1 MLKIHIKEFWGD
13 PKKRQI
19 FIWAAV
25 LISSYFLIPLFFSQ
39 SKEHVDI
46 TANNDGTEL
55 FSIEEVSQ
63 MEEKKTKALFDQL
76 AADAQNREV
85 AAFAQEG
92 RVKGREKKIEM
103 ELTKFRNEIN
113 QQKLIISQFKRE
125 ILNNK
130 NIQGGNTSNNQ
141 GDGTIIR
148 HDKNS
153 NVSQIVERP
162 QTQIITRQPLVKGN
176 ILRTVTQGKVR
187 SVKETGHIEEKDVS
201 MITVS
206 ENSQIVQNN
215 AKGAAGAKR
224 DKADVKED
232 KTTWLSAGSILT
244 GTLLNGVDAPTSGGQ
259 QSKMPMPILIRLK
272 QEALMPNNYTL
283 DIRECFIIGT
293 TIGDLATS
301 RAFIRAET
309 LSCITEDSE
318 AIEVAL
324 TAYAVGR
331 DGKNGVDG
339 TLVTKSGG
347 LMGNAMAAGF
357 LSGLSKAASP
367 QAVNVVSTSPGE
379 ESLFQSTNWASMGQS
394 AALNGA
400 STSFDMVAKY
410 YLEMVDASWPVVE
423 VLAGREVDFIV
434 QRGLALKIGK

>member
-1 MLKIHIKEFWGD
+1 MSKVLIKEFWGD

-19 FIWAAV
+19 IIWGVV
-25 LISSYFLIPLFFSQ
+25 LASAYFLLPVFFTQ
-39 SKEHVDI
+39 SKNTEAI
-46 TANNDGTEL
+46 NNSNDGTEL
-55 FSIEEVSQ
+55 FSVEEVSE
-63 MEEKKTKALFDQL
+63 MEEKKTKELFNQL
-76 AADAQNREV
+76 SAEAQNREV
-85 AAFAQEG
+85 AAFAQEN
-92 RVKGREKKIEM
+92 RLKEREKKIEM
-103 ELTKFRNEIN
+103 EMTKFRNEIN
-113 QQKLIISQFKRE
+113 QQKNLINQLRSELLNKRD
-125 ILNNK
+125 L
-130 NIQGGNTSNNQ
+130 QGGA
-141 GDGTIIR
+141 DGNPNADNVIR
-148 HDKNS
+148 HDTNG
-153 NVSQIVERP
+153 NVAQIVERP

-187 SVKETGHIEEKDVS
+187 SVKETGHIEEQDVQ
-201 MITVS
+201 MVTVS
-206 ENSQIVQNN
+206 ENSQTVQND
-215 AKGAAGAKR
+215 AKARAGDR
-224 DKADVKED
+224 DTKPEEKKDNS
-232 KTTWLSAGSILT
+232 TWLSAGSILT

-283 DIRECFIIGT
+283 DIRECFVIGT

-309 LSCITEDSE
+309 LSCITESNE
-318 AIEVAL
+318 AIEVPL

-331 DGKNGVDG
+331 DGKNGIDG

-367 QAVNVVSTSPGE
+367 QAVNVVNTSPGE

-400 STSFDMVAKY
+400 STSFDMIAKY

-423 VLAGREVDFIV
+423 VLGGREVDFIV
-434 QRGLALKIGK
+434 QRGIALKIGK

>member
-1 MLKIHIKEFWGD
+1 MVKIHIKEFWGD
-13 PKKRQI
+13 PKKRQLL
-19 FIWAAV
+19 IWGVV
-25 LISSYFLIPLFFSQ
+25 LISSYFLIPFFFTQ
-39 SKEHVDI
+39 SKEPVDI
-46 TANNDGTEL
+46 TTDNGGTEL

-76 AADAQNREV
+76 AAEAQNREV
-85 AAFAQEG
+85 SAYAQEG
-92 RVKGREKKIEM
+92 RLKSREKKMEM
-103 ELTKFRNEIN
+103 EISKFRNEIN
-113 QQKLIISQFKRE
+113 QQKLVISQFKRE
-125 ILNNK
+125 ILDNK
-130 NIQGGNTSNNQ
+130 NIQGDNTLNNQ

-148 HDKNS
+148 HDRNS

-201 MITVS
+201 MVTVS

-215 AKGAAGAKR
+215 AKGAAGAKT
-224 DKADVKED
+224 DKADVKKD
-232 KTTWLSAGSILT
+232 NTTWLSAGSILT

-259 QSKMPMPILIRLK
+259 QSKMPMPILIRIK

-367 QAVNVVSTSPGE
+367 QAVNVVNTSPGE

>member
-1 MLKIHIKEFWGD
+1 MSKIAIREFWGD

-19 FIWAAV
+19 IIWAVV
-25 LISSYFLIPLFFSQ
+25 LIGSYFLVPVFFSA
-39 SKEHVDI
+39 SKTPVAISDK
-46 TANNDGTEL
+46 NQGTEL
-55 FSIEEVSQ
+55 FSVEEVSQ
-63 MEEKKTKALFDQL
+63 MEEKKTKELFDQL
-76 AADAQNREV
+76 SADAQNREV
-85 AAFAQEG
+85 AAFAQEN
-92 RVKGREKKIEM
+92 RLKDREKKIEM
-103 ELTKFRNEIN
+103 EMTKFRNEIS
-113 QQKLIISQFKRE
+113 QQKLVINQLKSE
-125 ILNNK
+125 ILNRK
-130 NIQGGNTSNNQ
+130 DIQGVGNGNQQ

-148 HDKNS
+148 HDQNG
-153 NVSQIVERP
+153 NVAQIVERP

-187 SVKETGHIEEKDVS
+187 SVKETGHIEEQDVS
-201 MITVS
+201 MVTVS
-206 ENSQIVQNN
+206 ENSQTVKNDSKTAN
-215 AKGAAGAKR
+215 SAKN
-224 DKADVKED
+224 DKVADKKD
-232 KTTWLSAGSILT
+232 KSTWLSAGSILT
-244 GTLLNGVDAPTSGGQ
+244 GTLMNGVDAPTSGGQ

-283 DIRECFIIGT
+283 DIRECFVIGT
-293 TIGDLATS
+293 SIGDLATS

-309 LSCITEDSE
+309 LSCITEDNE
-318 AIEVAL
+318 AIEVPL

-357 LSGLSKAASP
+357 LSGLSEAASP
-367 QAVNVVSTSPGE
+367 QAVNVVNTSPGE

-400 STSFDMVAKY
+400 STSFDMIAKY

-423 VLAGREVDFIV
+423 VLGGREVDFIV
-434 QRGLALKIGK
+434 QKGLALKIGK

>member
-1 MLKIHIKEFWGD
+1 MVKIHIKEFWGD
-13 PKKRQI
+13 PKKRQLL
-19 FIWAAV
+19 IWGVV
-25 LISSYFLIPLFFSQ
+25 LISSYFLIPFFFTQ
-39 SKEHVDI
+39 SKEPVDI
-46 TANNDGTEL
+46 TADNGGTEL

-76 AADAQNREV
+76 AAEAQNREV
-85 AAFAQEG
+85 SAYAQEG
-92 RVKGREKKIEM
+92 RLKSREKKMEM
-103 ELTKFRNEIN
+103 EISKFRNEIN
-113 QQKLIISQFKRE
+113 QQKLVISQFKRE
-125 ILNNK
+125 ILDNK
-130 NIQGGNTSNNQ
+130 NIQGDNTLNNQ

-148 HDKNS
+148 HDRNS

-201 MITVS
+201 MVTVS

-215 AKGAAGAKR
+215 AKGAAGAKT
-224 DKADVKED
+224 DKADVKKD
-232 KTTWLSAGSILT
+232 NTTWLSAGSILT

-259 QSKMPMPILIRLK
+259 QSKMPMPILIRIK

-367 QAVNVVSTSPGE
+367 QAVNVVNTSPGE